1 MSIPYVL
8 LGILATGPQHGYELK
23 RQHDARFPEAR
34 PLAYGQVYTTLQ
46 RLARDGHIEVLDT
59 QADGAPERTRYCVTH
74 DGVKKLRLWLAESIP
89 PAPFT
94 TNEIFAKLV
103 VALLDGDRTVAAGML
118 SRQRDM
124 YKSRVEELLARR
136 EAVESSPAAAL
147 SLDYAFDHL
156 AADLRW
162 LDTVA
167 EVVDDLGEEI
177 SNTGQRHA

>member
-8 LGILATGPQHGYELK
+8 LGILGTGPQHGYELK

-59 QADGAPERTRYCVTH
+59 RAIGAPERTRYCVT
-74 DGVKKLRLWLAESIP
+74 DSGVKKLRLWLAESIP
-89 PAPFT
+89 PAPFV

-103 VALLDGDRTVAAGML
+103 VALLSGDRTAAAGML
-118 SRQRDM
+118 SRQRDAH
-124 YKSRVEELLARR
+124 KSRVEELVARR
-136 EAVESSPAAAL
+136 QAVQSSPAAAL
-147 SLDYAFDHL
+147 SLDYALDHL

-162 LDTVA
+162 LETVA
-167 EVVDDLGEEI
+167 EVLADLGEEI
-177 SNTGQRHA
+177 GNADQHHS